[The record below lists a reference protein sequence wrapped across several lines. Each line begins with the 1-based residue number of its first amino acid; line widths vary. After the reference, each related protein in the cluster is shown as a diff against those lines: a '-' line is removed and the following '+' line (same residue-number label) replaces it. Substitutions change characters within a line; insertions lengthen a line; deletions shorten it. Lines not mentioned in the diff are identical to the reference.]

1 MIQIDDVQASI
12 REHLLGRVQGEER
25 EPFEERF
32 ISDPEFREVVL
43 LIESEL
49 FDDYAANL
57 LSDVDRDS
65 FVSQYVNSPSRNK
78 DVQFTNTLRDQAM
91 KEARPAVIRR
101 EHQPS
106 KDSLSVILTRKGWIP
121 ILASGALAIVGLVL
135 IGSAISNWM
144 WPNQQP
150 DFSTQVALLNKQPRG
165 NEPSFP
171 IVLQPIQN
179 RGTGDGQKIS
189 IPTDKAIVELQCPLP
204 QSSHRAYEAT
214 LRVVNGNEVFSVDQ
228 LHVQDT
234 PNGRTVDLRIP
245 AHILTPQDYIFTVK
259 GRTAE
264 GNLEDVADYFF
275 RIVK

>member
-32 ISDPEFREVVL
+32 ISDPEFKEVVL

-78 DVQFTNTLRDQAM
+78 DVQFTSALRDQVT

-101 EHQPS
+101 EYNPS
-106 KDSLSVILTRKGWIP
+106 KESLSVILTRKSWLP
-121 ILASGALAIVGLVL
+121 ILASGAVAIIGLVL
-135 IGSAISNWM
+135 LATTVSNWL
-144 WPNQQP
+144 WPDQP
-150 DFSTQVALLNKQPRG
+150 DFSAEVALLNKQPRG

-171 IVLQPIQN
+171 IALQPIQN

-189 IPTDKAIVELQCPLP
+189 IPTENNIVELQCRLP
-204 QSSHRAYEAT
+204 EGAHRAYQAT
-214 LRVVNGNEVFSVDQ
+214 LRVVNGGEVFRVDE
-228 LHVQDT
+228 LHLQDT
-234 PNGRTVDLRIP
+234 PNGKTVYLRIP
-245 AHILTPQDYIFTVK
+245 AHILTPQDYIFSVK
-259 GRTAE
+259 GLNAE
-264 GNLEDVADYFF
+264 GKLEDVADYFF